1 MAGLNYAG
9 WAMTNLPASEIT
21 MTSLELVDYINAD
34 RAEKA
39 KNVGAEF
46 PSKGHAE
53 LKHNDFLKK
62 VPRVLGEATSGKFF
76 LDDIFTA
83 GNGAQAVRKIYR
95 FPKREACLMAMSY
108 SYELQAK
115 VYDRMTALEDRQI
128 VALPAAKEDQIKCG
142 LLILESAT
150 KLLNLSNSS
159 RLGALQR
166 LQEFAGVPAL
176 MPAYAVDAPSDAAD
190 GSSRSTAALTT
201 LLKRHGSELSTPS
214 ANAILERLGIL
225 ERKHRPS
232 TRHGT
237 KQFWSVTSAGLVY
250 GKNLTDPR
258 SPRET
263 QPHFYESRFP
273 RLLQRIYDEWGHG

>member
-1 MAGLNYAG
+1 
-9 WAMTNLPASEIT
+9 MTNLPATGIT
-21 MTSLELVDYINAD
+21 MTSLELVDYINAE

-39 KNVGAEF
+39 AAVGAEF
-46 PSKGHAE
+46 PSKGHAK
-53 LKHNDFLKK
+53 LHHRSFTQK
-62 VPRVLGEATSGKFF
+62 VAKVLGEGYAKNF
-76 LDDIFTA
+76 A
-83 GNGAQAVRKIYR
+83 HHVRNEQNGVIYPGYR

-108 SYELQAK
+108 SYDLQAK
-115 VYDRMTALEDRQI
+115 VFDHMTALEEQQQQFS
-128 VALPAAKEDQIKCG
+128 LPAAKEDQVKCG

-201 LLKRHGSELSTPS
+201 LLKRHDSKLSTPS

-225 ERKHRPS
+225 ERKQRPS

-237 KQFWSVTSAGLVY
+237 KQFWSVTNAGLVY
-250 GKNLTDPR
+250 GKNLTDPHC
-258 SPRET
+258 PRET

-273 RLLQRIYDEWGHG
+273 RLLQRIYDECGRA